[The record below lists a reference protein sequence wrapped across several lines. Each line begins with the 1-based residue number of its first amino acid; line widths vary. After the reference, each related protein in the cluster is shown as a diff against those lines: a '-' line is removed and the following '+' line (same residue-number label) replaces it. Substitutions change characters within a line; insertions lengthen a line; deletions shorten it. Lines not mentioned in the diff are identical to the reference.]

1 MQKYSYLLY
10 WICDNQ
16 KLKIMKTAKTKKKL
30 RKE

>member
-16 KLKIMKTAKTKKKL
+16 KLKIMKTAKTKKKAT
-30 RKE
+30 